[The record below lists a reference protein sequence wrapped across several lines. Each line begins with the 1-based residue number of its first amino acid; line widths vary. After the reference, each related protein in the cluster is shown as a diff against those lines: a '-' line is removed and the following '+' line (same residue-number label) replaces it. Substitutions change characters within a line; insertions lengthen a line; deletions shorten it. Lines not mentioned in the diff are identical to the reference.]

1 MIDLMKMLFS
11 IFKTILRSIE
21 KMYATIFDS
30 LMIGTSIALERGFI
44 GTNENLNSKKE
55 LLLRNQEYRDCI
67 TSGTMQAV
75 NIHKRIKLVLS
86 EIYGMEL

>member
-1 MIDLMKMLFS
+1 MKMLFQS
-11 IFKTILRSIE
+11 SKRFYEVSK

>member
-1 MIDLMKMLFS
+1 M
-11 IFKTILRSIE
+11 
-21 KMYATIFDS
+21 
-30 LMIGTSIALERGFI
+30 ERGFI